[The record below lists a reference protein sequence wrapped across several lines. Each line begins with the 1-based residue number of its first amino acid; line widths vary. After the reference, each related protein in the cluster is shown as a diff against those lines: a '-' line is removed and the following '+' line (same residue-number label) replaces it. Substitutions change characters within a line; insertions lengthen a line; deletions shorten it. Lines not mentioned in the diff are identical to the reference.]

1 MQFVPRFKWDG
12 KKTRWVDKVL
22 MEKVHMWEE
31 EHHQAGEG
39 EEHIKLGQHQCPVL
53 FQNDLKKNLKNDLSR
68 FCIEPSG
75 QDSNGELG

>member
-1 MQFVPRFKWDG
+1 
-12 KKTRWVDKVL
+12 

-68 FCIEPSG
+68 FCIEPSVLHFAKRCPTWTRIVWM
-75 QDSNGELG
+75 QPLMT

>member
-1 MQFVPRFKWDG
+1 MIRTLTQ
-12 KKTRWVDKVL
+12 KTEINYASVTL